1 MVRRR
6 GNPFADRV
14 KRLPHKALLR
24 RDDSLRSSDEDEI
37 KAVQLS
43 IASGAEYLSYAGS
56 RGDELGCRVFC
67 FDAAEKASAMRA
79 WIDASGIAS
88 RPAPVSPNHPQL
100 KVGRGSP

>member
-14 KRLPHKALLR
+14 KRLPYKALLR
-24 RDDSLRSSDEDEI
+24 RDDPLRPSDEDEV

-43 IASGAEYLSYAGS
+43 IASGSDYLSYAGS

-67 FDAAEKASAMRA
+67 FDTAEKARAMQA

-88 RPAPVSPNHPQL
+88 RPALPPLNMPQL
-100 KVGRGSP
+100 KVGRIS